1 MRSAAERLLANME
14 RGVNEGAALV
24 DSSAKQNLKGDKRGK
39 HLMSS
44 IHTEMESSGTT
55 VTAAVGVGAA
65 TGIDSGFYRYKGGGE
80 DTGNDP
86 AEMFGIFVHEGTG
99 IYSRTGTGRPD
110 VPWPF
115 INDEGETCWTSGMQ
129 PNPFLENA
137 YNENGE
143 RVARIIAD
151 ALSRG

>member
-1 MRSAAERLLANME
+1 MRISVDLGAFETNMQAAAERLLANME

-24 DSSAKQNLKGDKRGK
+24 ERSAKQNLKGDPRGK

-44 IHTEMESSGTT
+44 IHTELESSGTT

-65 TGIDSGFYRYKGGGE
+65 TDIEGDAGE
-80 DTGNDP
+80 L
-86 AEMFGIFVHEGTG
+86 FGIYVHEGTG
-99 IYSRTGTGRPD
+99 IYSRTGMGRKR
-110 VPWPF
+110 VPWF
-115 INDEGETCWTSGMQ
+115 YKDLDGKGHTTSGMQ